1 MQRWHD
7 LVAFQGQQ
15 CLNSRWRTLKLKKK
29 KEYSSWLAARVS
41 EQERKYCLLDILSV
55 HPSTARIFLD
65 SLIRGGTQ
73 DRSGYKSDFLFFN
86 KYWFLQLSYC
96 KPTTLVM
103 LDALTSELMLPV
115 AWIQLKFTAGLG
127 NSMWRKLLSGT
138 CFHIYRTAYFCL
150 WPRHPLS
157 FGGFFKPI

>member
-1 MQRWHD
+1 MPSSNMPRLTCQSLPFINNRVFMLWLLSSWESD
-7 LVAFQGQQ
+7 ATLTWFGSISRSAMSQQ
-15 CLNSRWRTLKLKKK
+15 QVMNIKIKKKK

-41 EQERKYCLLDILSV
+41 EQEKKYCSLVILSV

-96 KPTTLVM
+96 KSTTLVM
-103 LDALTSELMLPV
+103 LDAVTNELEAASSLNTTEV
-115 AWIQLKFTAGLG
+115 HSWLG
-127 NSMWRKLLSGT
+127 
-138 CFHIYRTAYFCL
+138 
-150 WPRHPLS
+150 
-157 FGGFFKPI
+157 